1 MLDGVMIM
9 SLFLELEPPEK
20 TVERSDAA
28 ANRALL
34 LDTAKRLFA
43 EQGVAEVSLAEI
55 IQAAGVGRGT
65 LYRRFANKGEL
76 CLALLHSQFAAFQ
89 EKSVATIK
97 EQTAAGVPWLQQLT
111 LFLDGLIDFVERHTP
126 LLSEIQ
132 REGVQSVGDGAAPY
146 SWLHDVVVQLLQQA
160 CMTGELSDSWDI
172 PVLADMLLA
181 PLTAQYFRYQ
191 REVRKYTLQRMCA
204 GLHAMI
210 AHLGLQENSRVGT

>member
-1 MLDGVMIM
+1 MTL
-9 SLFLELEPPEK
+9 SLKLETPEK

-34 LDTAKRLFA
+34 LDTAKRLIA
-43 EQGVAEVSLAEI
+43 EQGVAEVSLADI
-55 IQAAGVGRGT
+55 VQAAGVGRGT

-76 CLALLHSQFAAFQ
+76 CLALLRSQFAAFQ
-89 EKSVATIK
+89 EESVATVK
-97 EQTAAGVPWLQQLT
+97 EQTAAGAPWLEQLT

-160 CMTGELSDSWDI
+160 CMTGDLGDTWDI

-191 REVRKYTLQRMCA
+191 REVREYTPQRIRA

-210 AHLGLQENSRVGT
+210 AHLAVQEKSRVGA